1 MCRRSAAPSDL
12 EGGRS
17 PMSYAHSLIGGKAG
31 RSCDSMN
38 RTSQGMGTGSPASSS
53 SSRTYTVTPYPML
66 APRTSSPEEIARATK
81 ELKDEFN
88 TGQLQIHD
96 VIAQGGFGTVYSGT
110 FLILKC
116 SCIHMD
122 IDNSKSDCSTLPPC
136 VKLASAVTS

>member
-17 PMSYAHSLIGGKAG
+17 PMSYAHSLIGGKAAM
-31 RSCDSMN
+31 SCDSIN

-110 FLILKC
+110 CVSFEY
-116 SCIHMD
+116 SCIHTD
-122 IDNSKSDCSTLPPC
+122 IDKPKCNCSTLSLYPFPSHQ
-136 VKLASAVTS
+136 L